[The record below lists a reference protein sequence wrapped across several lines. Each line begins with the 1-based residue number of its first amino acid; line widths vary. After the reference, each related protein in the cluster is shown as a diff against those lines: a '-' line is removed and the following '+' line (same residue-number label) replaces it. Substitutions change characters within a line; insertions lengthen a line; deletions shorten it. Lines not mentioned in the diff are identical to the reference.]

1 MYNLPF
7 EQGSK
12 IIEIGGGRNPF
23 FRPNLDV
30 RAEPEVDIVA
40 DINETLPLDSDSFD
54 GVFCRYALEH
64 ISWRKIKDFIG
75 EIHRILA
82 PGKTAYFVTAN
93 LLEQAR
99 VLTELDEFEDKYVC
113 MVFGDN
119 DYPENTH
126 RCGFSPEF
134 AGRLFQE
141 QGFEKVIIMKH
152 PDWRGDMMIEATKP
166 HTQKD
171 SNINMAEEKTYSVE
185 NLENL
190 FDKHYF
196 NGGSKVGGYA
206 HEGYRDFP
214 VHWVTA
220 QKIMGFQPNSVL
232 EIGCAR
238 GYVLK
243 KLQDQGIPVGGLEI
257 SKHCHLTRAIDNI
270 SNLDICK
277 TPWPI
282 PDKYFDLCYSVAVL
296 EHIPEAHLENVIKEI
311 DRVSNRGVHGI
322 DFGHNDDGFDKTHF
336 TLKSKEWWEER
347 FPKNHIIFDK
357 ELFETYEGLLLN
369 YLPQGDNKLKINIG
383 SHILMFHHGWVNLDV
398 LPLQE
403 FAKKEGHKFLQWDA
417 RNKLPFEDN
426 SADLLYSSHFL
437 EHLTYEE
444 AELFLLDCKRI
455 MKSGATF
462 RIIVPDLELLVNMYK
477 NGTLHELDEINDES
491 ERMPWQAGKF
501 WKLLFNGHS
510 AAYDF
515 KALAGLAHKVGLKA
529 TRQHFRTGNQQIL
542 TETLDSLPCLSLY
555 VELTKD

>member
-7 EQGSK
+7 ENGSR

-40 DINETLPLDSDSFD
+40 DINENLPLESNGWD

-64 ISWRKIKDFIG
+64 ISWRKIRDFIK
-75 EIHRILA
+75 EIYRILA

-99 VLTELDEFEDKYVC
+99 VLTEVDDFDDKWVC

-141 QGFEKVIIMKH
+141 QGFEKVIVMKH
-152 PDWRGDMMIEATKP
+152 PDWRGDIMIEATKP
-166 HTQKD
+166 D
-171 SNINMAEEKTYSVE
+171 FD
-185 NLENL
+185 NLETL

-220 QKIMGFQPNSVL
+220 EKVMGFKPSSVL

-243 KLQDQGIPVGGLEI
+243 KIQDQGVPVGGLEI
-257 SKHCHLTRAIDNI
+257 SKHCYLTRAIDNI
-270 SNLDICK
+270 TNWDICK

-282 PDKYFDLCYSVAVL
+282 PDKFFDLCYSVAVL
-296 EHIPEAHLENVIKEI
+296 EHIPEKHLESVIKEI

-322 DFGHNDDGFDKTHF
+322 DFGSHDDGFDQTHF
-336 TLKSKEWWEER
+336 TLRDKEWWENR

-357 ELFETYEGLLLN
+357 ELFETYEGLLIN
-369 YLPQGDNKLKINIG
+369 HIPKPDDKLKVNIG

-398 LPLQE
+398 LPLHE
-403 FAKKEGHKFLQWDA
+403 FAKREGHKFLQWDA
-417 RNKLPFEDN
+417 RNKMPFEDN
-426 SADLLYSSHFL
+426 SVDLLYSSHFV

-444 AELFLLDCKRI
+444 AEAFLHDCKRV
-455 MKSGATF
+455 MKKGATF
-462 RIIVPDLELLVNMYK
+462 RIAVPDLEILVNMYRD
-477 NGTLHELDEINDES
+477 GTLGELDEINDES
-491 ERMPWQAGKF
+491 ERVTWGAGKF

-510 AAYDF
+510 AAYDWNAME
-515 KALAGLAHKVGLKA
+515 ALAKKVGLKA
-529 TRQHFRTGNQQIL
+529 TKQSFRTGNKQIL

-555 VELTKD
+555 VELVKE